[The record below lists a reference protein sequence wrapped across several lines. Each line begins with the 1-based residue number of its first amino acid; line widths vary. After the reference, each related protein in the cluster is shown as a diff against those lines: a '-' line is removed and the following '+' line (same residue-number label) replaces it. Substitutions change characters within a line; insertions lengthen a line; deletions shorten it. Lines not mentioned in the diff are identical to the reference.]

1 MKAEQLTQAAL
12 GVSAVVLAYALWKH
26 FGGTMPAKA
35 SILPGPPLS
44 GSDPTKPD
52 HGWGFDPY
60 NPGELIMSGDLVKG
74 TIADVYA
81 GQTAGDEIPWLSDLF
96 GSTIKDYYAAQ
107 K

>member
-1 MKAEQLTQAAL
+1 MNTEQMTQAAL
-12 GVSAVVLAYALWKH
+12 GVSVVVLAYALWKH
-26 FGGTMPAKA
+26 FGGKMPAA
-35 SILPGPPLS
+35 AAVLPGAPLS
-44 GSDPTKPD
+44 GSDPTKPN

-96 GSTIKDYYAAQ
+96 KSATHDYYA